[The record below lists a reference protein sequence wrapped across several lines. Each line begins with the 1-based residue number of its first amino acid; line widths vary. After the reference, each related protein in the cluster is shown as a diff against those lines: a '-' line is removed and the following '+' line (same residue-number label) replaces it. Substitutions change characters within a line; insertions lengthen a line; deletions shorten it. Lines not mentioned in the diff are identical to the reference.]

1 MLFHNTTSCGYSS
14 NCFSIVCIIKQLEKG
29 LSSAEKKTPKP
40 FELKELKTK
49 AVAAYENCKELFLL
63 LGSNMDESGDGNITF
78 PQGSANSLLYCC
90 TALTEALV
98 GEF

>member
-1 MLFHNTTSCGYSS
+1 MQFLLKLIFNCLF
-14 NCFSIVCIIKQLEKG
+14 KKKLEKG

-49 AVAAYENCKELFLL
+49 AGAAYENCKELLLL
-63 LGSNMDESGDGNITF
+63 LGFNIDESGDGSITF
-78 PQGSANSLLYCC
+78 PQGSADGLLYCC